1 MQIIT
6 YLVAAV
12 VAAAAVAA
20 SPVMKNNDDDINMPA
35 TVTMFVFEAKTVT
48 ETVTAYIYGY
58 PSGYSPSSSASLFRF
73 KPTLSATESCPPT
86 ATSNNDNNDGDNN
99 GDDNDNG
106 ASTTSSSSDT
116 NASSGSGGSASWKTN
131 MLKQVNAIRASVG
144 KPALQLDDRLN
155 KMAEAHSDYQASISH
170 MTHDDTA
177 GSLGQRATQ
186 AGVKWSRVAEN
197 VAMGYKDVSSAVTGW
212 RNSPGH
218 YNNMIGD
225 YTIIG
230 FGENS
235 NYWTQEFAK
244 SR

>member
-1 MQIIT
+1 
-6 YLVAAV
+6 
-12 VAAAAVAA
+12 
-20 SPVMKNNDDDINMPA
+20 MKNNDDDINMPA

-131 MLKQVNAIRASVG
+131 MLKQ
-144 KPALQLDDRLN
+144 LDDRLN

>member
-73 KPTLSATESCPPT
+73 KPTF
-86 ATSNNDNNDGDNN
+86 
-99 GDDNDNG
+99 
-106 ASTTSSSSDT
+106 DT